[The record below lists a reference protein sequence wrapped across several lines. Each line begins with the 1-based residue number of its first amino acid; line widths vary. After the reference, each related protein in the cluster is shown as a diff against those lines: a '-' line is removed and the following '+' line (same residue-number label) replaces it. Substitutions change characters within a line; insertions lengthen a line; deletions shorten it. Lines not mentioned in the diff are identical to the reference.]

1 MSTHTPYGEPR
12 APSSRFLPPDPGV
25 EAPYRLTPGLAFRVG
40 ILGIVALA
48 VFAVLFFRLWSLQV
62 LSGDTYLAAAQGNQL
77 RTIRLEAPRGTILD
91 RHGRV
96 IVDNVAGTAVKLW
109 VGDLPRNRRYA
120 VIKHLA
126 DVLNVPPL
134 QLAKEVDERIGD
146 PLNPITVKTA
156 VGEDQVAY
164 LYEHSSEFPGVQIQQ
179 TYLRHYPYQSLAA
192 QVLGYVGEVS
202 QGELDQKPSVYRPG
216 DKVGKT
222 GVESRD
228 DEYLRGD
235 AGQAEIRV
243 DSMGRPQGPL
253 QLRREA
259 RPGKAVRL
267 TIDVGLQRAAEQ
279 ALRYGITTARA
290 NESYYA
296 DGGAIVALDPNDG
309 AVLAMAS
316 SPTYKPSVYVGRVD
330 PKKIEPLVNDK
341 VAKEKNYPGI
351 NRVTSG
357 VYPPGSTW
365 KPVTALAAM
374 QEHMLQP
381 YQALQCTP
389 TATYGLDKQEFR
401 NWDPYVNQPMTLV
414 EALARSCDTYFYQLG
429 YQFYLEGD
437 RGRNRM
443 QQWARKFGFG
453 VPTGF
458 DLGGE
463 QQGLVPTPAWRKK
476 AFKGDWD
483 RAWNPGNSIQLSIG
497 QQDVQVTP
505 LQMARFYAM
514 IANGGKLVTPYVVS
528 QVETAAPNGQSP
540 VVERRFAPDP
550 PKAVGVDPAALN
562 GRPRRPLLG
571 GALDVRDV
579 VRRVLELPDPDRRQ
593 DRNGREGRPAARVP
607 GGAHRGSVLVV
618 RLRAG
623 ADRGA
628 AHRRLRRDRERRPR
642 VDRGRAGGAAG
653 LREVLRREGREPDPG
668 EHRLMIVDAGRQ
680 RIPLRRDAV
689 DLAALVRRLDLVLLL
704 AAAALV
710 GYGLWAVAGITRFDV
725 PGDPGYYVT
734 RQAIAA
740 ALGGVGLVVAI
751 AIPPSLYRRHWRVV
765 YGVAIG
771 LMVVVFGF
779 AEAVRGS
786 KRWIDIGPLQFQPS
800 EFGKV
805 LFVLAIAGFLV
816 ERQRDLGRLRTVAL
830 ALALGAAPML
840 LVFLQPDLGTAL
852 VYAAAFSAVLF
863 VAGVRWLHLALL
875 GTLAATLVL
884 GVLWFLPASGIDV
897 LKPYQTARLTGFANP
912 DADPSGLTYN
922 VTQSITAVGSG
933 GIDGRGVDEASQT
946 RFDYLPEHAT
956 DFVFASFAEQRG
968 FFGTAILLLLYLL
981 VVWRG
986 LRVVTVAGDLYG
998 AVVAGGLVFGFLF
1011 QVFVNVG
1018 MTMGIAPV
1026 TGIPLPFVTV
1036 GGSSM
1041 VANLVAVGVLQGIHA
1056 RGRTELR

>member
-40 ILGIVALA
+40 VLGVVALA
-48 VFAVLFFRLWSLQV
+48 IFAVLFFRLWSLQV
-62 LSGDTYLAAAQGNQL
+62 LSGERYLAEAQGNQL

-91 RHGRV
+91 RHGRM

-109 VGDLPRNRRYA
+109 VGDLPANRRYA
-120 VIKHLA
+120 VIRHLA
-126 DVLNVPPL
+126 TVLRVPPL
-134 QLAKEVDERIGD
+134 RLAKEVDERIGD

-164 LYEHSSEFPGVQIQQ
+164 LYEHATEFPGVQIQQ
-179 TYLRHYPYQSLAA
+179 TYLRHYPYQALAA

-202 QGELDQKPSVYRPG
+202 QGELDRRPSVYKPG

-222 GVESRD
+222 GVESRE

-267 TIDVGLQRAAEQ
+267 TIDMGLQRAAEQ
-279 ALRYGITTARA
+279 ALRYGIRTAIA
-290 NESYYA
+290 NKSYSA
-296 DGGAIVALDPNDG
+296 DGGAIVAIDPNDG

-357 VYPPGSTW
+357 IYPPGSTW

-374 QEHMLQP
+374 QEHVLQP

-458 DLGGE
+458 DLGAE
-463 QQGLVPTPAWRKK
+463 QTGLVPTPAWRKK
-476 AFKGDWD
+476 AFKSDWD

-550 PKAVGVDPAALN
+550 PKPVGVDPAALQ
-562 GRPRRPLLG
+562 
-571 GALDVRDV
+571 VIRDG
-579 VRRVLELPDPDRRQ
+579 LY
-593 DRNGREGRPAARVP
+593 
-607 GGAHRGSVLVV
+607 S
-618 RLRAG
+618 
-623 ADRGA
+623 A
-628 AHRRLRRDRERRPR
+628 AHST
-642 VDRGRAGGAAG
+642 
-653 LREVLRREGREPDPG
+653 
-668 EHRLMIVDAGRQ
+668 
-680 RIPLRRDAV
+680 
-689 DLAALVRRLDLVLLL
+689 
-704 AAAALV
+704 
-710 GYGLWAVAGITRFDV
+710 YGT
-725 PGDPGYYVT
+725 
-734 RQAIAA
+734 
-740 ALGGVGLVVAI
+740 
-751 AIPPSLYRRHWRVV
+751 S
-765 YGVAIG
+765 
-771 LMVVVFGF
+771 
-779 AEAVRGS
+779 
-786 KRWIDIGPLQFQPS
+786 
-800 EFGKV
+800 
-805 LFVLAIAGFLV
+805 
-816 ERQRDLGRLRTVAL
+816 
-830 ALALGAAPML
+830 
-840 LVFLQPDLGTAL
+840 
-852 VYAAAFSAVLF
+852 
-863 VAGVRWLHLALL
+863 
-875 GTLAATLVL
+875 
-884 GVLWFLPASGIDV
+884 SG
-897 LKPYQTARLTGFANP
+897 
-912 DADPSGLTYN
+912 
-922 VTQSITAVGSG
+922 
-933 GIDGRGVDEASQT
+933 
-946 RFDYLPEHAT
+946 
-956 DFVFASFAEQRG
+956 VFASFPIPIAGKTGTAEKVVQVPGYPAGHTEDQSWWCGYGPALTEAPRIVVCAVIENG
-968 FFGTAILLLLYLL
+968 GHGSTAAAPAALRVFEKFFG
-981 VVWRG
+981 
-986 LRVVTVAGDLYG
+986 
-998 AVVAGGLVFGFLF
+998 VAGGDQTLVS
-1011 QVFVNVG
+1011 
-1018 MTMGIAPV
+1018 TD
-1026 TGIPLPFVTV
+1026 
-1036 GGSSM
+1036 
-1041 VANLVAVGVLQGIHA
+1041 
-1056 RGRTELR
+1056 

>member
-12 APSSRFLPPDPGV
+12 ASSSRFLPPDPGV

-91 RHGRV
+91 RHGKM
-96 IVDNVAGTAVKLW
+96 IVDNIAGTAVKLW
-109 VGDLPRNRRYA
+109 VGDLPKNRRYA

-126 DVLNVPPL
+126 DVLRVPPL
-134 QLAKEVDERIGD
+134 QLAKEVDERIAD

-179 TYLRHYPYQSLAA
+179 TYLRHYPYQSVAA

-202 QGELDQKPSVYRPG
+202 QGELDQKPNVYKPG

-279 ALRYGITTARA
+279 ALRYGISTARA

-330 PKKIEPLVNDK
+330 PKKIEPLVDDK

-357 VYPPGSTW
+357 VYPPGSIW

-463 QQGLVPTPAWRKK
+463 QEGLVPTPAWRKK
-476 AFKGDWD
+476 RFTNDWD

-550 PKAVGVDPAALN
+550 PKAVGVDPAAL
-562 GRPRRPLLG
+562 
-571 GALDVRDV
+571 AVVRDGLYSATHSTYGTSSGVFGSFPIPIAGKTGTAEKV
-579 VRRVLELPDPDRRQ
+579 VPIPGYPAGHTEDQSWWCGYGPALTEAPRIVVCAVIE
-593 DRNGREGRPAARVP
+593 NGGHGSTAAAPAALRVFEKFF
-607 GGAHRGSVLVV
+607 GAK
-618 RLRAG
+618 
-623 ADRGA
+623 
-628 AHRRLRRDRERRPR
+628 
-642 VDRGRAGGAAG
+642 
-653 LREVLRREGREPDPG
+653 
-668 EHRLMIVDAGRQ
+668 
-680 RIPLRRDAV
+680 
-689 DLAALVRRLDLVLLL
+689 
-704 AAAALV
+704 
-710 GYGLWAVAGITRFDV
+710 
-725 PGDPGYYVT
+725 
-734 RQAIAA
+734 
-740 ALGGVGLVVAI
+740 
-751 AIPPSLYRRHWRVV
+751 
-765 YGVAIG
+765 
-771 LMVVVFGF
+771 
-779 AEAVRGS
+779 AET
-786 KRWIDIGPLQFQPS
+786 Q
-800 EFGKV
+800 
-805 LFVLAIAGFLV
+805 
-816 ERQRDLGRLRTVAL
+816 
-830 ALALGAAPML
+830 
-840 LVFLQPDLGTAL
+840 
-852 VYAAAFSAVLF
+852 
-863 VAGVRWLHLALL
+863 
-875 GTLAATLVL
+875 TLV
-884 GVLWFLPASGIDV
+884 S
-897 LKPYQTARLTGFANP
+897 
-912 DADPSGLTYN
+912 
-922 VTQSITAVGSG
+922 
-933 GIDGRGVDEASQT
+933 
-946 RFDYLPEHAT
+946 T
-956 DFVFASFAEQRG
+956 D
-968 FFGTAILLLLYLL
+968 
-981 VVWRG
+981 
-986 LRVVTVAGDLYG
+986 
-998 AVVAGGLVFGFLF
+998 
-1011 QVFVNVG
+1011 
-1018 MTMGIAPV
+1018 
-1026 TGIPLPFVTV
+1026 
-1036 GGSSM
+1036 
-1041 VANLVAVGVLQGIHA
+1041 
-1056 RGRTELR
+1056 

>member
-12 APSSRFLPPDPGV
+12 ASSSRFLPPDPGV

-91 RHGRV
+91 RHGKM
-96 IVDNVAGTAVKLW
+96 IVDNIAGTAVKLW
-109 VGDLPRNRRYA
+109 VGDLPKNRRYA

-126 DVLNVPPL
+126 DVLRVPPL
-134 QLAKEVDERIGD
+134 QLAKEVDERIAD

-179 TYLRHYPYQSLAA
+179 TYLRHYPYQSVAA

-202 QGELDQKPSVYRPG
+202 QGELDQKPNVYKPG

-279 ALRYGITTARA
+279 ALRYGISTARA

-330 PKKIEPLVNDK
+330 PKKIEPLVDDK

-357 VYPPGSTW
+357 VYPPGSIW

-463 QQGLVPTPAWRKK
+463 QEGLVPTPAWRKK

-550 PKAVGVDPAALN
+550 PKAVGVDPAAL
-562 GRPRRPLLG
+562 
-571 GALDVRDV
+571 AVVRDGLYSATHSTYGTSSGVFGSFPIPIAGKTGTAEKV
-579 VRRVLELPDPDRRQ
+579 VPIPGYPAGHTEDQSWWCGYGPALTEAPRIVVCAVIE
-593 DRNGREGRPAARVP
+593 NGGHGSTAAAPAALRVFEKFF
-607 GGAHRGSVLVV
+607 GAK
-618 RLRAG
+618 
-623 ADRGA
+623 
-628 AHRRLRRDRERRPR
+628 
-642 VDRGRAGGAAG
+642 
-653 LREVLRREGREPDPG
+653 
-668 EHRLMIVDAGRQ
+668 
-680 RIPLRRDAV
+680 
-689 DLAALVRRLDLVLLL
+689 
-704 AAAALV
+704 
-710 GYGLWAVAGITRFDV
+710 
-725 PGDPGYYVT
+725 
-734 RQAIAA
+734 
-740 ALGGVGLVVAI
+740 
-751 AIPPSLYRRHWRVV
+751 
-765 YGVAIG
+765 
-771 LMVVVFGF
+771 
-779 AEAVRGS
+779 AET
-786 KRWIDIGPLQFQPS
+786 Q
-800 EFGKV
+800 
-805 LFVLAIAGFLV
+805 
-816 ERQRDLGRLRTVAL
+816 
-830 ALALGAAPML
+830 
-840 LVFLQPDLGTAL
+840 
-852 VYAAAFSAVLF
+852 
-863 VAGVRWLHLALL
+863 
-875 GTLAATLVL
+875 TLV
-884 GVLWFLPASGIDV
+884 S
-897 LKPYQTARLTGFANP
+897 
-912 DADPSGLTYN
+912 
-922 VTQSITAVGSG
+922 
-933 GIDGRGVDEASQT
+933 
-946 RFDYLPEHAT
+946 T
-956 DFVFASFAEQRG
+956 D
-968 FFGTAILLLLYLL
+968 
-981 VVWRG
+981 
-986 LRVVTVAGDLYG
+986 
-998 AVVAGGLVFGFLF
+998 
-1011 QVFVNVG
+1011 
-1018 MTMGIAPV
+1018 
-1026 TGIPLPFVTV
+1026 
-1036 GGSSM
+1036 
-1041 VANLVAVGVLQGIHA
+1041 
-1056 RGRTELR
+1056 

>member
-1 MSTHTPYGEPR
+1 MSTHAPYGEPR

-25 EAPYRLTPGLAFRVG
+25 EAPYRLTPGLAFRIG

-62 LSGDTYLAAAQGNQL
+62 LSGDRYLAEAQGNQL

-109 VGDLPRNRRYA
+109 VGDLPANRRYA

-126 DVLNVPPL
+126 DVLRVPPL
-134 QLAKEVDERIGD
+134 RLAKEVDERIAD
-146 PLNPITVKTA
+146 PLNPITVRTA

-164 LYEHSSEFPGVQIQQ
+164 LYEHQSEFPGVQIQQ
-179 TYLRHYPYQSLAA
+179 TYLRHYPNQSLAA

-202 QGELDQKPSVYRPG
+202 QGELDRKRNVYRPG

-222 GVESRD
+222 GVEARE

-279 ALRYGITTARA
+279 ALRYGISTAHA

-341 VAKEKNYPGI
+341 VAAEQNYPGI

-357 VYPPGSTW
+357 IYPPGSTW

-374 QEHMLQP
+374 QEHVLQP

-437 RGRNRM
+437 QGRNRM

-463 QQGLVPTPAWRKK
+463 QTGLVPTPAWRKK
-476 AFKGDWD
+476 AFASDWD
-483 RAWNPGNSIQLSIG
+483 RAWNPGNSIQLAIG

-550 PKAVGVDPAALN
+550 PKSVGVDPAALQV
-562 GRPRRPLLG
+562 
-571 GALDVRDV
+571 VRD
-579 VRRVLELPDPDRRQ
+579 
-593 DRNGREGRPAARVP
+593 
-607 GGAHRGSVLVV
+607 
-618 RLRAG
+618 
-623 ADRGA
+623 
-628 AHRRLRRDRERRPR
+628 
-642 VDRGRAGGAAG
+642 G
-653 LREVLRREGREPDPG
+653 LYSAT
-668 EHRLMIVDAGRQ
+668 HS
-680 RIPLRRDAV
+680 
-689 DLAALVRRLDLVLLL
+689 
-704 AAAALV
+704 
-710 GYGLWAVAGITRFDV
+710 T
-725 PGDPGYYVT
+725 
-734 RQAIAA
+734 
-740 ALGGVGLVVAI
+740 
-751 AIPPSLYRRHWRVV
+751 
-765 YGVAIG
+765 
-771 LMVVVFGF
+771 FGT
-779 AEAVRGS
+779 S
-786 KRWIDIGPLQFQPS
+786 
-800 EFGKV
+800 
-805 LFVLAIAGFLV
+805 
-816 ERQRDLGRLRTVAL
+816 
-830 ALALGAAPML
+830 
-840 LVFLQPDLGTAL
+840 
-852 VYAAAFSAVLF
+852 
-863 VAGVRWLHLALL
+863 
-875 GTLAATLVL
+875 
-884 GVLWFLPASGIDV
+884 SG
-897 LKPYQTARLTGFANP
+897 
-912 DADPSGLTYN
+912 
-922 VTQSITAVGSG
+922 
-933 GIDGRGVDEASQT
+933 
-946 RFDYLPEHAT
+946 
-956 DFVFASFAEQRG
+956 VFASFPVPIAGKTGTAEKVVEVPGYPAGHTEDQSWWCGYGPAQTEVPRLVVCAVIENG
-968 FFGTAILLLLYLL
+968 GHGSTAAAPAALRVFERFFGAK
-981 VVWRG
+981 G
-986 LRVVTVAGDLYG
+986 GD
-998 AVVAGGLVFGFLF
+998 
-1011 QVFVNVG
+1011 
-1018 MTMGIAPV
+1018 P
-1026 TGIPLPFVTV
+1026 
-1036 GGSSM
+1036 
-1041 VANLVAVGVLQGIHA
+1041 NLVS
-1056 RGRTELR
+1056 TD

>member
-12 APSSRFLPPDPGV
+12 ASSSRFLPPDPGV

-91 RHGRV
+91 RHGKM

-109 VGDLPRNRRYA
+109 VGDLPKNRRYA

-126 DVLNVPPL
+126 DVLRVPPL
-134 QLAKEVDERIGD
+134 QLAKEVDERIAD

-202 QGELDQKPSVYRPG
+202 QGELDQKPNVYKPG

-279 ALRYGITTARA
+279 ALRYGISTARA

-330 PKKIEPLVNDK
+330 PKKIEPLVDDK

-357 VYPPGSTW
+357 VYPPGSIW

-463 QQGLVPTPAWRKK
+463 QEGLVPTPAWRKK
-476 AFKGDWD
+476 RFTNDWD

-550 PKAVGVDPAALN
+550 PKAVGVDPAAL
-562 GRPRRPLLG
+562 
-571 GALDVRDV
+571 AVVRDGLYSATHSTYGTSSGVFGSFPIPIAGKTGTAEKV
-579 VRRVLELPDPDRRQ
+579 VPIPGYPAGHTEDQSWWCGYGPALTEAPRIVVCAVIE
-593 DRNGREGRPAARVP
+593 NGGHGSTAAAPAALRVFEKFF
-607 GGAHRGSVLVV
+607 GAK
-618 RLRAG
+618 
-623 ADRGA
+623 
-628 AHRRLRRDRERRPR
+628 
-642 VDRGRAGGAAG
+642 
-653 LREVLRREGREPDPG
+653 
-668 EHRLMIVDAGRQ
+668 
-680 RIPLRRDAV
+680 
-689 DLAALVRRLDLVLLL
+689 
-704 AAAALV
+704 
-710 GYGLWAVAGITRFDV
+710 
-725 PGDPGYYVT
+725 
-734 RQAIAA
+734 
-740 ALGGVGLVVAI
+740 
-751 AIPPSLYRRHWRVV
+751 
-765 YGVAIG
+765 
-771 LMVVVFGF
+771 
-779 AEAVRGS
+779 AES
-786 KRWIDIGPLQFQPS
+786 Q
-800 EFGKV
+800 
-805 LFVLAIAGFLV
+805 
-816 ERQRDLGRLRTVAL
+816 
-830 ALALGAAPML
+830 
-840 LVFLQPDLGTAL
+840 
-852 VYAAAFSAVLF
+852 
-863 VAGVRWLHLALL
+863 
-875 GTLAATLVL
+875 TLV
-884 GVLWFLPASGIDV
+884 S
-897 LKPYQTARLTGFANP
+897 
-912 DADPSGLTYN
+912 
-922 VTQSITAVGSG
+922 
-933 GIDGRGVDEASQT
+933 
-946 RFDYLPEHAT
+946 T
-956 DFVFASFAEQRG
+956 D
-968 FFGTAILLLLYLL
+968 
-981 VVWRG
+981 
-986 LRVVTVAGDLYG
+986 
-998 AVVAGGLVFGFLF
+998 
-1011 QVFVNVG
+1011 
-1018 MTMGIAPV
+1018 
-1026 TGIPLPFVTV
+1026 
-1036 GGSSM
+1036 
-1041 VANLVAVGVLQGIHA
+1041 
-1056 RGRTELR
+1056 

>member
-91 RHGRV
+91 RNGKV

-109 VGDLPRNRRYA
+109 VGDLPANRRYA

-126 DVLNVPPL
+126 EVLRVPPL
-134 QLAKEVDERIGD
+134 RLAKEVDERIAD

-164 LYEHSSEFPGVQIQQ
+164 LYEHASEFPGVQIQQ

-202 QGELDQKPSVYRPG
+202 QGELDHKPNVYKPG

-279 ALRYGITTARA
+279 ALRYGISTARA
-290 NESYYA
+290 NESYWA

-357 VYPPGSTW
+357 VYPPGSIW
-365 KPVTALAAM
+365 KPVTAIAAM
-374 QEHMLQP
+374 QEHILQP

-389 TATYGLDKQEFR
+389 TATYGLDKHEFR
-401 NWDPYVNQPMTLV
+401 TWDPYVNQPMTLV
-414 EALARSCDTYFYQLG
+414 EALARSCDTYFYQLA

-437 RGRNRM
+437 RGRSRM

-463 QQGLVPTPAWRKK
+463 QTGLVPTPAWRKK
-476 AFKGDWD
+476 AFKSDWD

-550 PKAVGVDPAALN
+550 PKPVGVDPAALQ
-562 GRPRRPLLG
+562 
-571 GALDVRDV
+571 V
-579 VRRVLELPDPDRRQ
+579 VREGLYSATHSTFGTSSGVFSSFPIPIAGKTGTAEKVVQLPGYPAGHTEDQSWWCGYGPALTEAPRIVVCAVIE
-593 DRNGREGRPAARVP
+593 NGGHGSTAAAPAALRVFEKFF
-607 GGAHRGSVLVV
+607 GAKAQS
-618 RLRAG
+618 
-623 ADRGA
+623 
-628 AHRRLRRDRERRPR
+628 
-642 VDRGRAGGAAG
+642 
-653 LREVLRREGREPDPG
+653 
-668 EHRLMIVDAGRQ
+668 Q
-680 RIPLRRDAV
+680 
-689 DLAALVRRLDLVLLL
+689 
-704 AAAALV
+704 
-710 GYGLWAVAGITRFDV
+710 
-725 PGDPGYYVT
+725 
-734 RQAIAA
+734 
-740 ALGGVGLVVAI
+740 
-751 AIPPSLYRRHWRVV
+751 
-765 YGVAIG
+765 
-771 LMVVVFGF
+771 
-779 AEAVRGS
+779 
-786 KRWIDIGPLQFQPS
+786 
-800 EFGKV
+800 
-805 LFVLAIAGFLV
+805 
-816 ERQRDLGRLRTVAL
+816 
-830 ALALGAAPML
+830 
-840 LVFLQPDLGTAL
+840 
-852 VYAAAFSAVLF
+852 
-863 VAGVRWLHLALL
+863 
-875 GTLAATLVL
+875 TLV
-884 GVLWFLPASGIDV
+884 S
-897 LKPYQTARLTGFANP
+897 
-912 DADPSGLTYN
+912 
-922 VTQSITAVGSG
+922 
-933 GIDGRGVDEASQT
+933 
-946 RFDYLPEHAT
+946 T
-956 DFVFASFAEQRG
+956 D
-968 FFGTAILLLLYLL
+968 
-981 VVWRG
+981 
-986 LRVVTVAGDLYG
+986 
-998 AVVAGGLVFGFLF
+998 
-1011 QVFVNVG
+1011 
-1018 MTMGIAPV
+1018 
-1026 TGIPLPFVTV
+1026 
-1036 GGSSM
+1036 
-1041 VANLVAVGVLQGIHA
+1041 
-1056 RGRTELR
+1056 

>member
-96 IVDNVAGTAVKLW
+96 IVDNVAGTAVTLW

-134 QLAKEVDERIGD
+134 QLAKEVDERIAD

-156 VGEDQVAY
+156 VKEDQVAY
-164 LYEHSSEFPGVQIQQ
+164 LYEHSSEFPGVQIRQ

-202 QGELDQKPSVYRPG
+202 QGELDQKPSVYKPG

-222 GVESRD
+222 GVEARD

-267 TIDVGLQRAAEQ
+267 TIDVGLQRAAEE

-357 VYPPGSTW
+357 IYPPGSTW

-463 QQGLVPTPAWRKK
+463 QEGLVPTPAWRKK
-476 AFKGDWD
+476 RFTNDWD

-550 PKAVGVDPAALN
+550 PKAVGVDPAAL
-562 GRPRRPLLG
+562 
-571 GALDVRDV
+571 AVVRDGLYSATHSTYGTSSGVFGSFPIPIAGKTGTAEKV
-579 VRRVLELPDPDRRQ
+579 VPIPGYPAGHTEDQSWWCGYGPALTEAPRIVVCAVIE
-593 DRNGREGRPAARVP
+593 NGGHGSTAAAPAALRVFEKFF
-607 GGAHRGSVLVV
+607 GAK
-618 RLRAG
+618 
-623 ADRGA
+623 
-628 AHRRLRRDRERRPR
+628 
-642 VDRGRAGGAAG
+642 
-653 LREVLRREGREPDPG
+653 
-668 EHRLMIVDAGRQ
+668 
-680 RIPLRRDAV
+680 
-689 DLAALVRRLDLVLLL
+689 
-704 AAAALV
+704 
-710 GYGLWAVAGITRFDV
+710 
-725 PGDPGYYVT
+725 
-734 RQAIAA
+734 
-740 ALGGVGLVVAI
+740 
-751 AIPPSLYRRHWRVV
+751 
-765 YGVAIG
+765 
-771 LMVVVFGF
+771 
-779 AEAVRGS
+779 AET
-786 KRWIDIGPLQFQPS
+786 Q
-800 EFGKV
+800 
-805 LFVLAIAGFLV
+805 
-816 ERQRDLGRLRTVAL
+816 
-830 ALALGAAPML
+830 
-840 LVFLQPDLGTAL
+840 
-852 VYAAAFSAVLF
+852 
-863 VAGVRWLHLALL
+863 
-875 GTLAATLVL
+875 TLV
-884 GVLWFLPASGIDV
+884 S
-897 LKPYQTARLTGFANP
+897 
-912 DADPSGLTYN
+912 
-922 VTQSITAVGSG
+922 
-933 GIDGRGVDEASQT
+933 
-946 RFDYLPEHAT
+946 T
-956 DFVFASFAEQRG
+956 D
-968 FFGTAILLLLYLL
+968 
-981 VVWRG
+981 
-986 LRVVTVAGDLYG
+986 
-998 AVVAGGLVFGFLF
+998 
-1011 QVFVNVG
+1011 
-1018 MTMGIAPV
+1018 
-1026 TGIPLPFVTV
+1026 
-1036 GGSSM
+1036 
-1041 VANLVAVGVLQGIHA
+1041 
-1056 RGRTELR
+1056 

>member
-12 APSSRFLPPDPGV
+12 ASSSRFLPPDPGV

-91 RHGRV
+91 RHGKM

-109 VGDLPRNRRYA
+109 VGDLPKNRRYA

-126 DVLNVPPL
+126 EVLRVPPL
-134 QLAKEVDERIGD
+134 QLAKEVDERIAD

-202 QGELDQKPSVYRPG
+202 QGELDQKPNVYKPG

-279 ALRYGITTARA
+279 ALRYGISTARA

-330 PKKIEPLVNDK
+330 PKKIEPLVDDK

-357 VYPPGSTW
+357 VYPPGSIW

-463 QQGLVPTPAWRKK
+463 QEGLVPTPAWRKK
-476 AFKGDWD
+476 RFTNDWD

-550 PKAVGVDPAALN
+550 PKAVGVDPAAL
-562 GRPRRPLLG
+562 
-571 GALDVRDV
+571 AVVRDGLYSATHSTYGTSSGVFGSFPIPIAGKTGTAEKV
-579 VRRVLELPDPDRRQ
+579 VPIPGYPAGHTEDQSWWCGYGPALTEAPRIVVCAVIE
-593 DRNGREGRPAARVP
+593 NGGHGSTAAAPAALRVFEKFF
-607 GGAHRGSVLVV
+607 GAK
-618 RLRAG
+618 
-623 ADRGA
+623 
-628 AHRRLRRDRERRPR
+628 
-642 VDRGRAGGAAG
+642 
-653 LREVLRREGREPDPG
+653 
-668 EHRLMIVDAGRQ
+668 
-680 RIPLRRDAV
+680 
-689 DLAALVRRLDLVLLL
+689 
-704 AAAALV
+704 
-710 GYGLWAVAGITRFDV
+710 
-725 PGDPGYYVT
+725 
-734 RQAIAA
+734 
-740 ALGGVGLVVAI
+740 
-751 AIPPSLYRRHWRVV
+751 
-765 YGVAIG
+765 
-771 LMVVVFGF
+771 
-779 AEAVRGS
+779 AET
-786 KRWIDIGPLQFQPS
+786 Q
-800 EFGKV
+800 
-805 LFVLAIAGFLV
+805 
-816 ERQRDLGRLRTVAL
+816 
-830 ALALGAAPML
+830 
-840 LVFLQPDLGTAL
+840 
-852 VYAAAFSAVLF
+852 
-863 VAGVRWLHLALL
+863 
-875 GTLAATLVL
+875 TLV
-884 GVLWFLPASGIDV
+884 S
-897 LKPYQTARLTGFANP
+897 
-912 DADPSGLTYN
+912 
-922 VTQSITAVGSG
+922 
-933 GIDGRGVDEASQT
+933 
-946 RFDYLPEHAT
+946 T
-956 DFVFASFAEQRG
+956 D
-968 FFGTAILLLLYLL
+968 
-981 VVWRG
+981 
-986 LRVVTVAGDLYG
+986 
-998 AVVAGGLVFGFLF
+998 
-1011 QVFVNVG
+1011 
-1018 MTMGIAPV
+1018 
-1026 TGIPLPFVTV
+1026 
-1036 GGSSM
+1036 
-1041 VANLVAVGVLQGIHA
+1041 
-1056 RGRTELR
+1056 

>member
-1 MSTHTPYGEPR
+1 VSTHTPYGEPR
-12 APSSRFLPPDPGV
+12 ASSSRFLPPDPGV

-91 RHGRV
+91 RNGKM

-109 VGDLPRNRRYA
+109 VGDLPKNRRYA

-126 DVLNVPPL
+126 DVLRVPPL
-134 QLAKEVDERIGD
+134 QLAKEVDERIAD

-202 QGELDQKPSVYRPG
+202 QGELDQKPNVYKPG

-279 ALRYGITTARA
+279 ALRYGISTARA

-330 PKKIEPLVNDK
+330 PKKIEPLVDDK

-357 VYPPGSTW
+357 VYPPGSIW

-463 QQGLVPTPAWRKK
+463 QEGLVPTPAWRKK
-476 AFKGDWD
+476 RFTNDWD

-550 PKAVGVDPAALN
+550 PKAVGVDPAAL
-562 GRPRRPLLG
+562 
-571 GALDVRDV
+571 AVVRDGLYSATHSTYGTSSGVFGSFPIPIAGKTGTAEKV
-579 VRRVLELPDPDRRQ
+579 VPIPGYPAGHTEDQSWWCGYGPALTEAPRIVVCAVIE
-593 DRNGREGRPAARVP
+593 NGGHGSTAAAPAALRVFEKFF
-607 GGAHRGSVLVV
+607 GAK
-618 RLRAG
+618 
-623 ADRGA
+623 
-628 AHRRLRRDRERRPR
+628 
-642 VDRGRAGGAAG
+642 
-653 LREVLRREGREPDPG
+653 
-668 EHRLMIVDAGRQ
+668 
-680 RIPLRRDAV
+680 
-689 DLAALVRRLDLVLLL
+689 
-704 AAAALV
+704 
-710 GYGLWAVAGITRFDV
+710 
-725 PGDPGYYVT
+725 
-734 RQAIAA
+734 
-740 ALGGVGLVVAI
+740 
-751 AIPPSLYRRHWRVV
+751 
-765 YGVAIG
+765 
-771 LMVVVFGF
+771 
-779 AEAVRGS
+779 AET
-786 KRWIDIGPLQFQPS
+786 Q
-800 EFGKV
+800 
-805 LFVLAIAGFLV
+805 
-816 ERQRDLGRLRTVAL
+816 
-830 ALALGAAPML
+830 
-840 LVFLQPDLGTAL
+840 
-852 VYAAAFSAVLF
+852 
-863 VAGVRWLHLALL
+863 
-875 GTLAATLVL
+875 TLV
-884 GVLWFLPASGIDV
+884 S
-897 LKPYQTARLTGFANP
+897 
-912 DADPSGLTYN
+912 
-922 VTQSITAVGSG
+922 
-933 GIDGRGVDEASQT
+933 
-946 RFDYLPEHAT
+946 T
-956 DFVFASFAEQRG
+956 D
-968 FFGTAILLLLYLL
+968 
-981 VVWRG
+981 
-986 LRVVTVAGDLYG
+986 
-998 AVVAGGLVFGFLF
+998 
-1011 QVFVNVG
+1011 
-1018 MTMGIAPV
+1018 
-1026 TGIPLPFVTV
+1026 
-1036 GGSSM
+1036 
-1041 VANLVAVGVLQGIHA
+1041 
-1056 RGRTELR
+1056 

>member
-1 MSTHTPYGEPR
+1 MSSHAPYGEPR

-25 EAPYRLTPGLAFRVG
+25 EPPYRLTPGLAFRVG

-96 IVDNVAGTAVKLW
+96 IVDNIAGTAVKLW
-109 VGDLPRNRRYA
+109 VGDLPANRRYA

-126 DVLNVPPL
+126 DVLRVPPL
-134 QLAKEVDERIGD
+134 QLAKEVDDRIVD

-164 LYEHSSEFPGVQIQQ
+164 LYEHASEFPGVQIQQ
-179 TYLRHYPYQSLAA
+179 TYLRNYLYQSLAA

-202 QGELDQKPSVYRPG
+202 QGELDRKPSVYKPG

-222 GVESRD
+222 GVESRE
-228 DEYLRGD
+228 DEYLRGT

-259 RPGKAVRL
+259 RPGSAVRL
-267 TIDVGLQRAAEQ
+267 TIDIGLQRTAEQ
-279 ALRYGITTARA
+279 ALRYGIQAA
-290 NESYYA
+290 QASKSYYA

-341 VAKEKNYPGI
+341 AAEKANFPGI

-357 VYPPGSTW
+357 IYPPGSTW

-401 NWDPYVNQPMTLV
+401 NWDPYVDQPMTLV

-453 VPTGF
+453 TPTGF

-463 QQGLVPTPAWRKK
+463 QSGLVPTPAWRKK
-476 AFKGDWD
+476 TFKSDWD
-483 RAWNPGNSIQLSIG
+483 RAWNPGNSIQLAIG

-514 IANGGKLVTPYVVS
+514 IANGGKLVTPYIVS

-550 PKAVGVDPAALN
+550 PKPVGVDPAALQV
-562 GRPRRPLLG
+562 
-571 GALDVRDV
+571 VRDGLYSATHSTFGTSSGVFSSFPIPIAGKTGTAEKV
-579 VRRVLELPDPDRRQ
+579 VQVPGYPAGHTEDQSWWCGWGPAQTEAPRIVVCAVIE
-593 DRNGREGRPAARVP
+593 NGGHGSTAAAPAALRVFEKFFAVK
-607 GGAHRGSVLVV
+607 GGY
-618 RLRAG
+618 
-623 ADRGA
+623 
-628 AHRRLRRDRERRPR
+628 
-642 VDRGRAGGAAG
+642 
-653 LREVLRREGREPDPG
+653 
-668 EHRLMIVDAGRQ
+668 Q
-680 RIPLRRDAV
+680 
-689 DLAALVRRLDLVLLL
+689 
-704 AAAALV
+704 
-710 GYGLWAVAGITRFDV
+710 
-725 PGDPGYYVT
+725 
-734 RQAIAA
+734 
-740 ALGGVGLVVAI
+740 
-751 AIPPSLYRRHWRVV
+751 
-765 YGVAIG
+765 
-771 LMVVVFGF
+771 
-779 AEAVRGS
+779 
-786 KRWIDIGPLQFQPS
+786 
-800 EFGKV
+800 
-805 LFVLAIAGFLV
+805 
-816 ERQRDLGRLRTVAL
+816 
-830 ALALGAAPML
+830 
-840 LVFLQPDLGTAL
+840 
-852 VYAAAFSAVLF
+852 
-863 VAGVRWLHLALL
+863 
-875 GTLAATLVL
+875 TLV
-884 GVLWFLPASGIDV
+884 S
-897 LKPYQTARLTGFANP
+897 
-912 DADPSGLTYN
+912 
-922 VTQSITAVGSG
+922 
-933 GIDGRGVDEASQT
+933 
-946 RFDYLPEHAT
+946 T
-956 DFVFASFAEQRG
+956 D
-968 FFGTAILLLLYLL
+968 
-981 VVWRG
+981 
-986 LRVVTVAGDLYG
+986 
-998 AVVAGGLVFGFLF
+998 
-1011 QVFVNVG
+1011 
-1018 MTMGIAPV
+1018 
-1026 TGIPLPFVTV
+1026 
-1036 GGSSM
+1036 
-1041 VANLVAVGVLQGIHA
+1041 
-1056 RGRTELR
+1056 

>member
-1 MSTHTPYGEPR
+1 MSTHAPYGEPR

-91 RHGRV
+91 RHGKV

-120 VIKHLA
+120 VIRHLA
-126 DVLNVPPL
+126 DVLRVSPL
-134 QLAKEVDERIGD
+134 RLAKEVDERIAD

-164 LYEHSSEFPGVQIQQ
+164 LYEHASEFPGVQIQQ

-202 QGELDQKPSVYRPG
+202 QGELDSKPTVYKPG

-279 ALRYGITTARA
+279 ALRYGISTARA
-290 NESYYA
+290 DESYYA

-374 QEHMLQP
+374 QEHVLQP

-437 RGRNRM
+437 AGRNRM
-443 QQWARKFGFG
+443 QQWAKKFGFG

-463 QQGLVPTPAWRKK
+463 QTGLVPTPAWRKK

-550 PKAVGVDPAALN
+550 PKAVGVDPAAL
-562 GRPRRPLLG
+562 
-571 GALDVRDV
+571 AVVRD
-579 VRRVLELPDPDRRQ
+579 
-593 DRNGREGRPAARVP
+593 
-607 GGAHRGSVLVV
+607 
-618 RLRAG
+618 
-623 ADRGA
+623 
-628 AHRRLRRDRERRPR
+628 
-642 VDRGRAGGAAG
+642 G
-653 LREVLRREGREPDPG
+653 LYSAT
-668 EHRLMIVDAGRQ
+668 HST
-680 RIPLRRDAV
+680 
-689 DLAALVRRLDLVLLL
+689 
-704 AAAALV
+704 
-710 GYGLWAVAGITRFDV
+710 YGT
-725 PGDPGYYVT
+725 
-734 RQAIAA
+734 
-740 ALGGVGLVVAI
+740 
-751 AIPPSLYRRHWRVV
+751 S
-765 YGVAIG
+765 
-771 LMVVVFGF
+771 
-779 AEAVRGS
+779 
-786 KRWIDIGPLQFQPS
+786 
-800 EFGKV
+800 
-805 LFVLAIAGFLV
+805 
-816 ERQRDLGRLRTVAL
+816 
-830 ALALGAAPML
+830 
-840 LVFLQPDLGTAL
+840 
-852 VYAAAFSAVLF
+852 
-863 VAGVRWLHLALL
+863 
-875 GTLAATLVL
+875 
-884 GVLWFLPASGIDV
+884 SG
-897 LKPYQTARLTGFANP
+897 
-912 DADPSGLTYN
+912 
-922 VTQSITAVGSG
+922 
-933 GIDGRGVDEASQT
+933 
-946 RFDYLPEHAT
+946 
-956 DFVFASFAEQRG
+956 VFASFPIPIAGKTGTAEKVVQLPGYPAGHTEDQSWWCGYGPALNEAPRVVVCAVIENG
-968 FFGTAILLLLYLL
+968 GHGSTAAAPAALRVFEKFFGVKAQSQTL
-981 VVWRG
+981 VS
-986 LRVVTVAGDLYG
+986 TD
-998 AVVAGGLVFGFLF
+998 
-1011 QVFVNVG
+1011 
-1018 MTMGIAPV
+1018 
-1026 TGIPLPFVTV
+1026 
-1036 GGSSM
+1036 
-1041 VANLVAVGVLQGIHA
+1041 
-1056 RGRTELR
+1056 

>member
-109 VGDLPRNRRYA
+109 VGDLPRNRRYS

-134 QLAKEVDERIGD
+134 QLAKEVDERIAD

-156 VGEDQVAY
+156 VKEDQVAY

-202 QGELDQKPSVYRPG
+202 QGELDQKPSVYKPG

-463 QQGLVPTPAWRKK
+463 QEGLVPTPAWRKK

-550 PKAVGVDPAALN
+550 PKAVGVDPAAL
-562 GRPRRPLLG
+562 
-571 GALDVRDV
+571 DV
-579 VRRVLELPDPDRRQ
+579 VRDGLYSAAHSTFGTSSGVFSSFPIPIAGKTGTAEKVVQLPGYPAGHTEDQSWWCGYGPSLTEAPRIVVCAVIE
-593 DRNGREGRPAARVP
+593 NGGHGSTAAAPAALRVF
-607 GGAHRGSVLVV
+607 
-618 RLRAG
+618 
-623 ADRGA
+623 
-628 AHRRLRRDRERRPR
+628 EK
-642 VDRGRAGGAAG
+642 
-653 LREVLRREGREPDPG
+653 
-668 EHRLMIVDAGRQ
+668 
-680 RIPLRRDAV
+680 
-689 DLAALVRRLDLVLLL
+689 
-704 AAAALV
+704 
-710 GYGLWAVAGITRFDV
+710 FF
-725 PGDPGYYVT
+725 
-734 RQAIAA
+734 
-740 ALGGVGLVVAI
+740 GVKAQ
-751 AIPPSLYRRHWRVV
+751 S
-765 YGVAIG
+765 
-771 LMVVVFGF
+771 
-779 AEAVRGS
+779 
-786 KRWIDIGPLQFQPS
+786 Q
-800 EFGKV
+800 
-805 LFVLAIAGFLV
+805 
-816 ERQRDLGRLRTVAL
+816 
-830 ALALGAAPML
+830 
-840 LVFLQPDLGTAL
+840 
-852 VYAAAFSAVLF
+852 
-863 VAGVRWLHLALL
+863 
-875 GTLAATLVL
+875 TLV
-884 GVLWFLPASGIDV
+884 
-897 LKPYQTARLTGFANP
+897 N
-912 DADPSGLTYN
+912 
-922 VTQSITAVGSG
+922 
-933 GIDGRGVDEASQT
+933 
-946 RFDYLPEHAT
+946 T
-956 DFVFASFAEQRG
+956 D
-968 FFGTAILLLLYLL
+968 
-981 VVWRG
+981 
-986 LRVVTVAGDLYG
+986 
-998 AVVAGGLVFGFLF
+998 
-1011 QVFVNVG
+1011 
-1018 MTMGIAPV
+1018 
-1026 TGIPLPFVTV
+1026 
-1036 GGSSM
+1036 
-1041 VANLVAVGVLQGIHA
+1041 
-1056 RGRTELR
+1056 